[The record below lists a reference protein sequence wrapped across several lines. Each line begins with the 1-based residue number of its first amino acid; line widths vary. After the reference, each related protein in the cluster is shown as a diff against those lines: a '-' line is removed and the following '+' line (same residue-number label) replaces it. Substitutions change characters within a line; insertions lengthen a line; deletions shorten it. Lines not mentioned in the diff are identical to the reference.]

1 MKWLCILALASTTV
15 VAQPYPTKP
24 VRVIVP
30 FPPGGTADLLS
41 RATAQKLAASLGQ
54 QFIVESRAG
63 AGGNVGAEFVY
74 RAEPDGYTLLATPPH
89 ILTVNPLLYPLA
101 FDPTR
106 FVPVSIIAAYPN
118 VLLAT
123 PKLAASTLD
132 ELIAQAKQNPGRLNI
147 ASQGSGT
154 ISHLSAE
161 LLKSMASIN
170 LTHVPYKGTAPAM
183 TDLLGGQ
190 VDLLFDNLITAMP
203 HVKAGKLKLLGVG
216 GAKRVPAFPDVP
228 AIAERLPGFHSE
240 SLDGLRR
247 AAGHADGDRDQ
258 AIRGNR
264 ARGARARL
272 PEAPHRDAGR
282 PGRQHAARDGRG
294 GAPGDG
300 ALEQGD
306 PRSEDHDPVERCSD
320 GPGSRSWSI
329 AWPNWRS
336 ASSKPRLRCRSL

>member
-1 MKWLCILALASTTV
+1 MKWLCTLLVIIASTAA
-15 VAQPYPTKP
+15 AQYPAKP

-41 RATAQKLAASLGQ
+41 RTTAQKLAASLGQ

-63 AGGNVGAEFVY
+63 AGSNLGAEYVY

-123 PKLAASTLD
+123 PKLAAFTLD
-132 ELIAQAKQNPGRLNI
+132 EMIAQAKQNPGRLNI
-147 ASQGSGT
+147 ASQGNGT

-190 VDLLFDNLITAMP
+190 VELMFDNLITAMP

-216 GAKRVPAFPDVP
+216 GARRVAAFPDVP

-240 SLDGLRR
+240 TWMAYVAPPGTPMEIATKLSEGVAR
-247 AAGHADGDRDQ
+247 AVREPDFQKLLTDMQAEPVGNTPAQMADVVRQELERWGKVIRDQ
-258 AIRGNR
+258 KITV
-264 ARGARARL
+264 
-272 PEAPHRDAGR
+272 
-282 PGRQHAARDGRG
+282 Q
-294 GAPGDG
+294 
-300 ALEQGD
+300 
-306 PRSEDHDPVERCSD
+306 
-320 GPGSRSWSI
+320 
-329 AWPNWRS
+329 
-336 ASSKPRLRCRSL
+336 

>member
-1 MKWLCILALASTTV
+1 MRWLCVFMLAATTAL
-15 VAQPYPTKP
+15 AQPYPSKP

-41 RATAQKLAASLGQ
+41 RTTAQKLAASLGQ

-63 AGGNVGAEFVY
+63 AGGNLGAEVVY
-74 RAEPDGYTLLATPPH
+74 RSEPDGYTLLATPPH
-89 ILTVNPLLYPLA
+89 ILTVNPLLYRLA

-106 FVPVSIIAAYPN
+106 FAPVSIIAAYPN

-123 PKLAASTLD
+123 PKLAASNLD
-132 ELIAQAKQNPGRLNI
+132 ELIAEAKQRPGGINI

-190 VDLLFDNLITAMP
+190 VELMFDNLITAMP

-216 GAKRVPAFPDVP
+216 GAKRIAAFPEVP

-240 SLDGLRR
+240 TWMAFVAPPGTPIEIASRLS
-247 AAGHADGDRDQ
+247 AG
-258 AIRGNR
+258 I
-264 ARGARARL
+264 ARAVHEPDFQKL
-272 PEAPHRDAGR
+272 LTEMQA
-282 PGRQHAARDGRG
+282 
-294 GAPGDG
+294 
-300 ALEQGD
+300 
-306 PRSEDHDPVERCSD
+306 DPVGNTPGEMAEAVAQERERW
-320 GPGSRSWSI
+320 GKVIREGKI
-329 AWPNWRS
+329 TVQ
-336 ASSKPRLRCRSL
+336 